1 MIVRPRAVTV
11 RAYQVGFGDCFL
23 LTFHYAKLGDRHV
36 LIDFGST
43 GAPPGFGD
51 LVKVAKDIEREC
63 DGKLHAVVAT
73 HRHKDH
79 ISGFATG
86 GGNPGAIIAACKPDV
101 VVQPWTEDPNARPDA
116 KRPTRLSTGSK
127 ALVSA
132 LHDMH
137 AVARA
142 ILGEVPRLESL
153 FDSTD
158 IDEEEDAEPEADEQT
173 PTRRRRRTLFKQLD
187 FLGDDN
193 LPNRAAIDNLIRM
206 GKRRGARAFYVHTGS
221 RSGLEAV
228 LPGVKVTV
236 LGPPTLEQT
245 ATIRSERQR
254 DPDEYWHFQARANRL
269 AASPQRQPLFPDAPL
284 LGPSDRPKWSR
295 WLLRRLRVNR
305 GDQLRE
311 IVRILDKAMNNTSV
325 ILLFDTGKHKLLF
338 PGDAQIENWQYA
350 LEQKRYRKLL
360 QGVTFYKVGHHGSL
374 NGTPKSVWNSFERR
388 SRRPTAGRLKTM
400 VSTMKG
406 KHGDKRRSTEVPR
419 ATLVK
424 VLEDESSYVTT
435 EAIKAK
441 RGKHGK
447 LFEVDEL
454 A

>member
-1 MIVRPRAVTV
+1 MVMARPRAVTV

-23 LTFHYAKLGDRHV
+23 LTFHYGKSGDRHV

-43 GAPPGFGD
+43 GAPRGFGD
-51 LVKVAKDIEREC
+51 LKKVAKDIQSEC
-63 DGKLHAVVAT
+63 GGKLHAVVAT

-79 ISGFATG
+79 INGFGTA
-86 GGNPGAIIAACKPDV
+86 GGNPGSIIASCRPDV
-101 VVQPWTEDPNARPDA
+101 VVQPWTEDPKARPDA
-116 KRPTRLSTGSK
+116 KKPTRLSSGSK

-132 LHDMH
+132 LIDMH

-142 ILGEVPRLESL
+142 ILTESSRLESVL
-153 FDSTD
+153 DSVD
-158 IDEEEDAEPEADEQT
+158 VDEEEAVEPEPDEQT
-173 PTRRRRRTLFKQLD
+173 PAHRRRPLFKQLE

-193 LPNRAAIDNLIRM
+193 LPNRSAIENLMRM

-221 RSGLEAV
+221 ESGFESV

-254 DPDEYWHFQARANRL
+254 DEAEYWHFQARASRL
-269 AASPQRQPLFPDAPL
+269 AAARKGKPLFPNAPV
-284 LGPSDRPKWSR
+284 LGVSERPKWSR
-295 WLLRRLRVNR
+295 WLLRRLRGIR

-350 LEQKRYRKLL
+350 LDQARYRKLL
-360 QGVTFYKVGHHGSL
+360 KDVTFYKVGHHGSL
-374 NGTPKSVWNSFERR
+374 NGTPKSLWNGFKRKSH
-388 SRRPTAGRLKTM
+388 RPTAGRLMTM
-400 VSTMKG
+400 LSTMKG

-419 ATLVK
+419 ANLVQA
-424 VLEDESSYVTT
+424 LEDESNYSTT
-435 EAIKAK
+435 ESIKAK
-441 RGKHGK
+441 DEK

-454 A
+454 R